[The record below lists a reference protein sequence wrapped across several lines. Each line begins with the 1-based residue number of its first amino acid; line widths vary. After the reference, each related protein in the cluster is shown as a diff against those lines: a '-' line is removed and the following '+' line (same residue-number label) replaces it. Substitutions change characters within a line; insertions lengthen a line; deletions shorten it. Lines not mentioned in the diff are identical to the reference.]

1 MRRSLVSSVEIEPN
15 VRDAVATTDVAAH
28 ENPHHARRWLILAIL
43 ALAQLMVVLDATVVN
58 IALPSAQHSL
68 DFSNGDRQWIVT
80 AYSLAFGSLLLLGG
94 RLADLFGRKRLL
106 MIGLVGFA
114 AASAL
119 GGAATG
125 FEMLVTARA
134 IQGAFGA
141 LLAPAALALLTTTFT
156 DRKERGQAFGI
167 YGAIAGGGAA
177 VGLLLGGVLTEYLS
191 WRWCMYVNILL
202 AVPALIGAM
211 TLLVHRPAEH
221 RPRLDLPGTIT
232 VSAGLFALVYGFSHA
247 ETAGW
252 GSAATLGFLVA
263 SVVLLA
269 SFVVIQQR
277 TRNPLL
283 PLRVIL
289 DRNRGGAFLS
299 MLLAATGMFGVFLF
313 LTYYLQQSLGYS
325 AVMTGVAFLPMVGM
339 LIVVSSVVSTVL
351 STRVGPRITVPLGM
365 LLGGVG
371 LALLTRIAPDSSY
384 ASDLLPPLLI
394 LGAGLGL
401 TFASAMNLA
410 TLGVD
415 SDDAGVASAAVNTM
429 QQIGGAIGTAL
440 LNTLAATAAVNYLH
454 GRTPS
459 ASVVELA
466 SIHSY
471 TVAFWIS
478 AGIFAAGA
486 VLTAITLRSGVP
498 AIDPDAEPVLVG

>member
-1 MRRSLVSSVEIEPN
+1 VTNVAVEP
-15 VRDAVATTDVAAH
+15 DARAKALPLPEVND
-28 ENPHHARRWLILAIL
+28 NPHHARRWLILSLL

-58 IALPSAQHSL
+58 IALPSAQSSL
-68 DFSNGDRQWIVT
+68 GFSNGDRQWIVT

-94 RLADLFGRKRLL
+94 RLADLFGRKNVL
-106 MIGLVGFA
+106 MVGLVGFA

-119 GGAATG
+119 GGAANG
-125 FEMLVTARA
+125 FDMLVAARA

-156 DRKERGQAFGI
+156 DSRERNTAFGI

-177 VGLLLGGVLTEYLS
+177 LGLLLGGVLTEYLS

-202 AVPALIGAM
+202 AIPALIGAFI
-211 TLLVHRPAEH
+211 LLVHRAAET

-232 VSAGLFALVYGFSHA
+232 VSAGLFALVFGFSHA
-247 ETAGW
+247 ETGGW
-252 GSAATLGFLVA
+252 GSAVTISFLIA

-269 SFVVIQQR
+269 MFAMLQQCVSH
-277 TRNPLL
+277 PLL

-289 DRNRGGAFLS
+289 DRNRGGAFIA

-313 LTYYLQQSLGYS
+313 FTYYLQQSLGYS
-325 AVMTGVAFLPMVGM
+325 AVMTGVAFLPMVA
-339 LIVVSSVVSTVL
+339 LLVIASALVSTVI
-351 STRVGPRITVPLGM
+351 SPKVGPRNTVPTGM
-365 LLGGVG
+365 LLGALG
-371 LALLTRIAPDSSY
+371 LVWLTQIGSNSSY
-384 ASDLLPPLLI
+384 VTDLLPPLLI
-394 LGAGLGL
+394 LGAGLGI

-415 SDDAGVASAAVNTM
+415 SDDAGVASAAVNTV
-429 QQIGGAIGTAL
+429 QQIGGAVGTAL
-440 LNTLAATAAVNYLH
+440 LNTLAATAATNYLR
-454 GRTPS
+454 GKTPN
-459 ASVVELA
+459 AGVLEA
-466 SIHSY
+466 AAIHSY

-486 VLTAITLRSGVP
+486 VITAITLRSGVP
-498 AIDPDAEPVLVG
+498 TMDPDAERVLIG